1 MRWRTE
7 ALCLSVGPDGIR
19 HGERLLFPGPLDP
32 SGLAAALQSLPEL
45 GGATKLAVT
54 VDDAWMRGLCLSL
67 PPGLLKAQEVSA
79 LAEHRLREIYDT
91 EPLPWPVALTMA
103 KSRPWRGGPF
113 VDRVRIAA
121 ALPGAVQQAFE
132 ACSGKGGKP
141 PSIRVGSAWGDALA
155 GLPATAQG
163 ALAVLGAGRMT
174 CGAWSG
180 KRWLGWRSFAAGDP
194 AAAQAELSR
203 WLDGFAWQPEE
214 AVVWCRGWTPQTDGR
229 SDRVWRN
236 LPAGT
241 ARRRAPAFDFPVGRA
256 GGTGW
261 PLSRRILVAAALA
274 TLAAVVMVSLPE
286 REAADQALIV
296 SALPRTKPALPVP
309 AEPEPATEEA
319 GDESP
324 AAEESAVWPEMLG
337 ILEQGG
343 RRYLLYNTALGA
355 SSARPGDLIEQRF
368 RVERIARGS
377 AVLTDRVTAERR
389 EIALELTGVQP

>member
-7 ALCLSVGPDGIR
+7 PLRLSVGPDGIR
-19 HGERLLFPGPLDP
+19 QGGRQLFPGPLEP

-45 GGATKLAVT
+45 GSARKLDVT
-54 VDDAWMRGLCLSL
+54 LDDAWVRGLCLHL
-67 PPGLLKAQEVSA
+67 PPGLLKAQELRA
-79 LAEHRLREIYDT
+79 LAEHRLRETYDT
-91 EPLPWPVALTMA
+91 EPLPWPVSLTIA
-103 KSRPWRGGPF
+103 KSHPWRGGPL

-121 ALPGAVQQAFE
+121 ALPAAVHQAFE

-141 PSIRVGSAWGDALA
+141 PSIRLGSAWGDALA

-163 ALAVLGAGRMT
+163 ALAVRGAGRMT

-203 WLDGFAWQPEE
+203 WLDDFAWQPGA
-214 AVVWCRGWTPQTDGR
+214 AVVWCSGWTPQADGR
-229 SDRVWRN
+229 SDRDWRKA
-236 LPAGT
+236 PAGA
-241 ARRRAPAFDFPVGRA
+241 ARRRAPAFDFPVGRSGDA
-256 GGTGW
+256 GW
-261 PLSRRILVAAALA
+261 PLYRRVIVAAALA
-274 TLAAVVMVSLPE
+274 TLAAAVVVSLPDQDT
-286 REAADQALIV
+286 ADQALIV
-296 SALPRTKPALPVP
+296 SAIPRTKPAAPLP
-309 AEPEPATEEA
+309 AETEPTTEEA
-319 GDESP
+319 GDAAP
-324 AAEESAVWPEMLG
+324 AAEESAVWPEVLG

-355 SSARPGDLIEQRF
+355 SSARPGELIEQRF

-377 AVLTDRVTAERR
+377 VVLTDRVTAERR